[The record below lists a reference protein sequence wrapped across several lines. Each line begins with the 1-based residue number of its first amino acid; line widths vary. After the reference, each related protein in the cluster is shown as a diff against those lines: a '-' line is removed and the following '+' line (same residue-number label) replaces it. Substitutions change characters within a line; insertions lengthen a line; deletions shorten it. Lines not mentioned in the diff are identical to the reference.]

1 MDRRRGQEIPGE
13 SQGAVKRVGEK
24 CRGEMGRHRT
34 VNEREGETTKK
45 GPTSPHDTNCKGG
58 SSSRNS
64 RREVGLR
71 SRLLGIMDERCA
83 GV

>member
-1 MDRRRGQEIPGE
+1 V

-45 GPTSPHDTNCKGG
+45 GPTSPHDTAK
-58 SSSRNS
+58 
-64 RREVGLR
+64 EDPVPEIAEA
-71 SRLLGIMDERCA
+71 RLD
-83 GV
+83 